1 MRDSGFLDFTTI
13 VINTM
18 VITIIVIT
26 TITIATMVNAIMV
39 NPIMV
44 NAITLLLLP
53 PCHLVERTGRT
64 QPGVHRGANAY
75 YCHHDKMTMQ
85 HMIFSKVAR
94 NDKYITVGVA
104 VNGATFYGGAANK
117 KDARTVAAF
126 NALEFLFNITCPNK

>member
-1 MRDSGFLDFTTI
+1 MLQAIGFLDFTTI

-26 TITIATMVNAIMV
+26 TIIIATMVNAIMVNAIMV

-75 YCHHDKMTMQ
+75 YRHHDKMTMQ
-85 HMIFSKVAR
+85 HMNFFQGCSK
-94 NDKYITVGVA
+94 
-104 VNGATFYGGAANK
+104 
-117 KDARTVAAF
+117 
-126 NALEFLFNITCPNK
+126 

>member
-18 VITIIVIT
+18 VINIIVIT
-26 TITIATMVNAIMV
+26 SITIATMVNA
-39 NPIMV
+39 IMV

-75 YCHHDKMTMQ
+75 YRIMT
-85 HMIFSKVAR
+85 K
-94 NDKYITVGVA
+94 
-104 VNGATFYGGAANK
+104 
-117 KDARTVAAF
+117 
-126 NALEFLFNITCPNK
+126 